1 MNAMRN
7 RIEEKEQKK
16 ITKEELKVLEKGYNM
31 GKILVK
37 SKAEIYAD
45 PPLIDL
51 NAYDRA
57 EVLEGDAK

>member
-31 GKILVK
+31 DKIVK

>member
-31 GKILVK
+31 DKIVK
-37 SKAEIYAD
+37 SKAEIYAH